1 MTALGNGGACQAMGM
16 ERIDVQTLADL
27 ACETLERAILN
38 GTLPPGAA
46 LGEAELAGQLGI
58 SRGPLREAISRLE
71 GRRLVQRIPHVGVR
85 VVNLSDW
92 EVSEIFAMR
101 EVLEGLAC
109 RLASQHMTVAE
120 LDRLDASAE
129 FRHRK
134 VKDGAPHARAADDFH
149 VRIAEGSRNTRLIE
163 YLCCDM
169 YSLLR
174 LYRIR
179 SGGTPMRAGSSD
191 EHREIVA
198 AMRARD
204 ADGAERLMRA
214 HVARAR
220 LSLALSED
228 VTASPAA
235 PPSRRVRRP
244 TTA

>member
-1 MTALGNGGACQAMGM
+1 MGM

-27 ACETLERAILN
+27 ACDTLERAILN
-38 GTLPPGAA
+38 GELPAGAP

-58 SRGPLREAISRLE
+58 SRGPLREAINRLE
-71 GRRLVQRIPHVGVR
+71 GRRLVQRVPHVGVR
-85 VVNLSDW
+85 VVCLSDW
-92 EVSEIFAMR
+92 EVSELFAMR

-120 LDRLDASAE
+120 LDRLEASAD

-134 VKDGAPHARAADDFH
+134 LPDGAPRARASDDFH
-149 VRIAEGSRNTRLIE
+149 VRVAEGSRNTRLID

-198 AMRARD
+198 IMRARD

-220 LSLALSED
+220 LSLNLSTD
-228 VTASPAA
+228 VGAPAVGPA
-235 PPSRRVRRP
+235 RRMRGS
-244 TTA
+244 AAG

>member
-1 MTALGNGGACQAMGM
+1 M

-27 ACETLERAILN
+27 ACDTLERAILN
-38 GTLPPGAA
+38 GTLPPGAP

-58 SRGPLREAISRLE
+58 SRGPLREAINRLE

-92 EVSEIFAMR
+92 EVSEIFAIR

-109 RLASQHMTVAE
+109 RLASQHMTPAE
-120 LDRLDASAE
+120 FDRLEASAE

-134 VKDGAPHARAADDFH
+134 VKDGDPRARASDDFH
-149 VRIAEGSRNTRLIE
+149 VRVAEGSRNTRLISL
-163 YLCCDM
+163 LCCEM

-204 ADGAERLMRA
+204 GDKAEELMRA
-214 HVARAR
+214 HVVRAR
-220 LSLALSED
+220 LSLALSTD
-228 VTASPAA
+228 VTA
-235 PPSRRVRRP
+235 PPSAGPARRARRP
-244 TTA
+244 A

>member
-1 MTALGNGGACQAMGM
+1 M

-27 ACETLERAILN
+27 ACDTLERAILN
-38 GTLPPGAA
+38 GTLPPGAP
-46 LGEAELAGQLGI
+46 LGAQAELAGQLGI
-58 SRGPLREAISRLE
+58 SRGPLREAINRLE

-92 EVSEIFAMR
+92 EVSEMFAIR

-109 RLASQHMTVAE
+109 RLASQHMTPAE
-120 LDRLDASAE
+120 FDRLEACAE

-134 VKDGAPHARAADDFH
+134 VKDGDPRARASDDFH
-149 VRIAEGSRNTRLIE
+149 VRVAEGSRNTRLIDL
-163 YLCCDM
+163 LCCEM

-191 EHREIVA
+191 EHREIAA

-204 ADGAERLMRA
+204 GDKAEGLMRA
-214 HVARAR
+214 HVVRAR
-220 LSLALSED
+220 LSLALSTD
-228 VTASPAA
+228 VTALPSAGPA
-235 PPSRRVRRP
+235 RRARRP
-244 TTA
+244 A